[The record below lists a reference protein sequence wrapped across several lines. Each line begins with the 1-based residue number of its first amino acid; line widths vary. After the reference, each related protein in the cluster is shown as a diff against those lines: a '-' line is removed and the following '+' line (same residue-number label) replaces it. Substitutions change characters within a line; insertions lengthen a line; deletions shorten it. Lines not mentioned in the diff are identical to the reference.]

1 MLAGTLGKEYQCKVP
16 VWTYHLSKTTGSD
29 NVARMDK
36 TIEMTGR
43 LFDLLSQIIIGIEVE
58 DIGHKVERILIVGDL
73 SVQTSQVEAIR
84 QVVLV
89 NLAEILISSGRD
101 KLKST

>member
-1 MLAGTLGKEYQCKVP
+1 M
-16 VWTYHLSKTTGSD
+16 WTYHLSETTGSD
-29 NVARMDK
+29 NVACMDK
-36 TIEMTGR
+36 TVEMTGR
-43 LFDLLSQIIIGIEVE
+43 LFDLLAQIIIGIEVE

-73 SVQTSQVEAIR
+73 GVQTSQVEAIR